1 MKATDPKKEFIKLRA
16 AGQSYSQIAE
26 KLHVSKSTCGKWAK
40 ELKDQI
46 DELKRGEL
54 NELIESYGM
63 AKEARIKRLGDMLAR
78 IDNTL
83 KEIDLAEIEPAKLLE
98 IRLKYAEALKA
109 EYTGTK
115 PAITLDNVDAKS
127 ILAALGDL
135 LNRARAGEIT
145 TEQAKKESLIL
156 SQLLKAYDM
165 VEIKAKVDELEA
177 IIRGREND

>member
-1 MKATDPKKEFIKLRA
+1 MKATDPKTEFIKLRA
-16 AGQSYSQIAE
+16 AGQSYSQIAA
-26 KLHVSKSTCGKWAK
+26 KLHISKSTCGKWAK

-46 DELKRGEL
+46 DELTRGKMDEL
-54 NELIESYGM
+54 VQTYGM
-63 AKEARIKRLGDMLAR
+63 AKEARVKRLGDMLER
-78 IDNTL
+78 IDAAL
-83 KEIDLAEIEPAKLLE
+83 KKTDLADIEPAKLLE

-115 PAITLDNVDAKS
+115 PAIELDNVDAHS
-127 ILAALGDL
+127 ILKALGDL

-156 SQLLKAYDM
+156 SQLLKAYDA

>member
-83 KEIDLAEIEPAKLLE
+83 KEIDLAEIEPAKL
-98 IRLKYAEALKA
+98 
-109 EYTGTK
+109 
-115 PAITLDNVDAKS
+115 DNVDAKS